1 MPPEYGKP
9 PHAPSPAHVPL
20 TPAEKHGIFVRA
32 PGITAQDTVNPPPHR
47 YFHSSCPPTPY
58 PPASP
63 SRTRHPSSNCP
74 AIASRALCL
83 CAPAMMSLICCF
95 RGKSHSPLQ
104 YNYASCPI
112 PLPVQISL
120 HALSPESS
128 RARRS
133 HTLSIFAA
141 RCAASFKQICIVCFS
156 PPDFIQ
162 NFLIF
167 FSTLK
172 TCTFCVPGCP

>member
-1 MPPEYGKP
+1 MPP
-9 PHAPSPAHVPL
+9 SLAHVPL
-20 TPAEKHGIFVRA
+20 APTEKHGIFVRA
-32 PGITAQDTVNPPPHR
+32 RDYSPRHREPAAAQIFPLILPPNTLSTCLAFTNTAPQPQL
-47 YFHSSCPPTPY
+47 
-58 PPASP
+58 
-63 SRTRHPSSNCP
+63 P

-83 CAPAMMSLICCF
+83 CAPAMMPLICCF

-128 RARRS
+128 RVRRS

-167 FSTLK
+167 FSMLK